1 MPRFSNEMTRS
12 CRWND
17 NEEKDYYYVNGK
29 PAGRLSFWLGPI
41 FFRQIPLRSPRKYD
55 AFTCCTDV
63 A

>member
-1 MPRFSNEMTRS
+1 MTRS